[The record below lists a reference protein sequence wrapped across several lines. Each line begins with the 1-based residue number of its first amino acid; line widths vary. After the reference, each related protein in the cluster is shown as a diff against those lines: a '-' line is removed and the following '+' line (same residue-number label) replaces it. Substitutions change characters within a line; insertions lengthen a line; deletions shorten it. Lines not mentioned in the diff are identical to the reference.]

1 MAWWPVD
8 LNRILDSIL
17 EHLRAEHGLKALD
30 ALIHSEDGVRVTI
43 NLVCTNQAVA
53 APHGP
58 SPGKHAARPR
68 RSSAPPHAGRRRPRQ
83 PTREEE

>member
-8 LNRILDSIL
+8 LNRILDSLL
-17 EHLRAEHGLKALD
+17 EHLRAEYGLKALD

-43 NLVCTNQAVA
+43 NVVCTNQAA
-53 APHGP
+53 APRGP
-58 SPGKHAARPR
+58 SAAKQADRPR
-68 RSSAPPHAGRRRPRQ
+68 RPPAPPHAGRRRPRQ